1 MKDKNLPE
9 DIKNKS
15 LDELT
20 EMANSIIYNLEKKK
34 NLEDSI
40 NEYQKLIKINNLIE
54 RKFQN
59 KSVEISKASKEKI
72 GRLVKKKNEKK
83 IKKNSKRY

>member
-15 LDELT
+15 LDDLT

-83 IKKNSKRY
+83 IK

>member
-15 LDELT
+15 LEELT
-20 EMANSIIYNLEKKK
+20 EMANSIIYNLEEKK